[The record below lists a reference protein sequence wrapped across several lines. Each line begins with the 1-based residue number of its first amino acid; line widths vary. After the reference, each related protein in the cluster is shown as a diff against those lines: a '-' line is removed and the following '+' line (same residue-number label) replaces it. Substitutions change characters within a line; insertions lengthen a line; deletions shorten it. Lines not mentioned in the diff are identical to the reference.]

1 MCPSKAIQSRI
12 RGGSSGA
19 SHRARSSGSTATSAA
34 TSAARAAASVN
45 SGPAPIAAAMLGGNS
60 AAAIRRAAASL
71 APWRRRR
78 SRSASARSIRRS
90 RSGST
95 STSRA
100 TGPSGPSTSTRPSRI
115 AHPQTWFLD
124 RDEPNAPLTGGRA
137 ADRVVVARSGRER
150 EVPGLQVAMRV
161 ERVAVV
167 GAGLM
172 GHGIAQVFAE
182 AGAPVAVWDPNPEVR
197 ASVPDRLRANLRA
210 LRRPPQAADQVIERV
225 TVHETLEPAVDGAG
239 VVIEAAPED
248 LATKR
253 QLFERLGGLT
263 AEGTMLATNTSV
275 MSVGAITERA
285 RHRGRTL
292 GTHWWNPPY
301 LIPLVEVVQA
311 EATDAGVVERM
322 MGLLTWAGK
331 TPVHVRKDVPGFVG
345 NRLQHALWREAF
357 RLVEQGICDPET
369 VDVVVKS
376 SFGRRLGVKSG
387 KGFRTWRE
395 GEPAAVRERLLR
407 YLATQSDADG
417 EAGSGR

>member
-1 MCPSKAIQSRI
+1 
-12 RGGSSGA
+12 
-19 SHRARSSGSTATSAA
+19 
-34 TSAARAAASVN
+34 
-45 SGPAPIAAAMLGGNS
+45 
-60 AAAIRRAAASL
+60 
-71 APWRRRR
+71 
-78 SRSASARSIRRS
+78 
-90 RSGST
+90 
-95 STSRA
+95 
-100 TGPSGPSTSTRPSRI
+100 
-115 AHPQTWFLD
+115 
-124 RDEPNAPLTGGRA
+124 
-137 ADRVVVARSGRER
+137 
-150 EVPGLQVAMRV
+150 MRV

-197 ASVPDRLRANLRA
+197 ASVPDRVRANLRS
-210 LRRPPQAADQVIERV
+210 LGRPPQAADRVIERV

-322 MGLLTWAGK
+322 MGLLAWAGK

-376 SFGRRLGVKSG
+376 SFGRRLGVLGPIENADLVGLDLTLAIHEYLLPHLDRTPGPAASLRDKVARGELGMKSG

-407 YLATQSDADG
+407 YLAAQSDADG